1 MPRLSVNKNYSLQSE
16 KNVSTKIKNHVNKPY
31 KLIKND
37 GGNKLLFSNGENNI
51 TLWKWDYDWCDY
63 PFYSCYIT
71 LERNNNYRTTQFPLN
86 SKSICLYITILDIE
100 IERLRL
106 YRCVQIVDKFLFL
119 VGFYNKI
126 NVKKNLKK
134 DPIIAKVFQN
144 NYIVQYVSEFL

>member
-1 MPRLSVNKNYSLQSE
+1 MPRLSVNKNYSLHCEMS
-16 KNVSTKIKNHVNKPY
+16 VTTKIKNHVNKPY

-86 SKSICLYITILDIE
+86 ATSIDVYITIKDIE
-100 IERLRL
+100 ILSLKSYGCIRT
-106 YRCVQIVDKFLFL
+106 VDKFVFL
-119 VGFYNKI
+119 VEFYNKI

-134 DPIIAKVFQN
+134 NPIIAKVFQN
-144 NYIVQYVSEFL
+144 NYVVQYISEFL